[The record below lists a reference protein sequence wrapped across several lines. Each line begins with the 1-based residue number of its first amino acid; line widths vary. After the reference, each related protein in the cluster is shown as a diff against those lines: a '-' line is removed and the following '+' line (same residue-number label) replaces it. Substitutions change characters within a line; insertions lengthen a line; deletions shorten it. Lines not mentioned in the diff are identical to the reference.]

1 MWQEKKGAAQVAGSA
16 ASRRKKQEDEE
27 LGSLACLPDLA
38 SLLDSAPATV
48 AAAPA
53 VQLPDLTEIIAL
65 APDPTQQDIIAVAP
79 DPKQQGKPKRK
90 FGFDHYVNGKR
101 VRTVR
106 ADGVAKSRTE
116 CLAIAR
122 EAN

>member
-1 MWQEKKGAAQVAGSA
+1 MASDVPDLDLSSLLQRDDHESPAAAV
-16 ASRRKKQEDEE
+16 D
-27 LGSLACLPDLA
+27 CLPDLA

-79 DPKQQGKPKRK
+79 DPKQQKKPKRK